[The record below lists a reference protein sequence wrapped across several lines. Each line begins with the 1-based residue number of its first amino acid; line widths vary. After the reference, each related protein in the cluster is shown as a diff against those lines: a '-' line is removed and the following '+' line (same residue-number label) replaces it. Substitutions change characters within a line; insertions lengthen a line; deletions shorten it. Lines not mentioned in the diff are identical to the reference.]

1 VTPVIYRDFEQ
12 HSPEWFQARAG
23 HFTASHAGTI
33 MGGLETSGLQSLIK
47 DLAWERVYG
56 PEESTYQS
64 AAMQRGNEL
73 EAEARDWYA
82 FTHDIVV
89 EQVGFVSHGS
99 LPHVGWSPDGI
110 ALPHAIEVKCP
121 LHKAWMEVKRTQK
134 IPAEYRWQCRWAMWV
149 GQLATLDFVA
159 YHPKAG
165 GLVIPCELTN
175 DERDQMGARI
185 AVLEPKVQDWVSIL
199 TEKEQAA

>member
-1 VTPVIYRDFEQ
+1 VIIHRDFEQ
-12 HSPEWFQARAG
+12 HSPEWFGMRAG
-23 HFTASHAGTI
+23 FFTASNAGTI

-56 PEESTYQS
+56 SEESAFKS
-64 AAMQRGNEL
+64 PAMERGNEL

-82 FTHDIVV
+82 FTKDIVV
-89 EQVGFVSHGS
+89 EQVGFVSHGK
-99 LPHVGWSPDGI
+99 LPFVGWSPDGI

-121 LHKAWMEVKRTQK
+121 LHKAWMEVKRKQE

-149 GQLATLDFVA
+149 GELESLDFVA

-165 GLVIPCELTN
+165 GIILPSEISDE
-175 DERDQMGARI
+175 ERDKMTAR
-185 AVLEPKVQDWVSIL
+185 VTLLEPKVQAWVDIL
-199 TEKEQAA
+199 MSKAA